1 MPDTAVDAIR
11 SYGSRMPDTAVDA
24 IRSYESKMPDTAA
37 DAIRPYANFT
47 GGQIWVPFH
56 PKPPGG
62 RGGEA
67 KLRKKFFA
75 KLSFKK
81 AA

>member
-1 MPDTAVDAIR
+1 MKGNI
-11 SYGSRMPDTAVDA
+11 
-24 IRSYESKMPDTAA
+24 IL
-37 DAIRPYANFT
+37 PYANFT
-47 GGQIWVPFH
+47 GGQIWVLSY

>member
-1 MPDTAVDAIR
+1 MGPSYIKRPHAIPKSRADEDIRPYESGMPDTV
-11 SYGSRMPDTAVDA
+11 
-24 IRSYESKMPDTAA
+24 A
-37 DAIRPYANFT
+37 DAIRPCGASPT
-47 GGQIWVPFH
+47 GGQPLAPSH
-56 PKPPGG
+56 NLPPDG